1 MLKVHWWLYINKL
14 KTEQDVE
21 LSVISFNTEGGG
33 VEANGLGEKLEKDR
47 TAQSWSL
54 HGHTHLQTRN
64 EPLWWHG
71 KTAEEVYLTPYI
83 LIGEIPSAL
92 INLFYI
98 YRLMR
103 SSGRLWMASSTRR
116 KEDSLDPSSWNP
128 TSWRSQTSWTGEK
141 RDTWLPWKIRWDSC
155 LYLK

>member
-71 KTAEEVYLTPYI
+71 KTAEEVYLRRI
-83 LIGEIPSAL
+83 HSDWWNSFG
-92 INLFYI
+92 INQSI
-98 YRLMR
+98 
-103 SSGRLWMASSTRR
+103 
-116 KEDSLDPSSWNP
+116 
-128 TSWRSQTSWTGEK
+128 
-141 RDTWLPWKIRWDSC
+141 
-155 LYLK
+155 LYLQTHEEFRQVMNGFKHKKERRFTGSLFMEPNFLEVPNKLDWREKGYVTPVKDQVR